1 MRHLLAATDLSAPA
15 DLALER
21 AIGLARHT
29 GARLTIALIDTPL
42 EIPNLVTGNPST
54 GTSPMTLGEL
64 DRSISAY
71 VDEQLAERVRRAEV
85 AGLSAS
91 AVRRGGRPSDALS
104 DLAEELDVDLIVLG
118 SEGHT
123 GVKRLVLGS
132 VAEHVAH
139 RAPRP
144 VLIARGAG
152 GGAFGKVLVAT
163 DFAPPATQALVVA
176 RKIATPDAEVEALY
190 AWHYPAGGWGL
201 AALGEQSHAMTA
213 LREALTRGPEERG
226 AALVAAETL
235 AGRALRWSLR
245 HGAAAEV
252 VTEEATAGG
261 FDLVAIGTYGS
272 GGVRRLLLGSVAS
285 QIMRHAP
292 CSVLVTH
299 A

>member
-1 MRHLLAATDLSAPA
+1 MRHLLAATDLSPPA

-29 GARLTIALIDTPL
+29 GAQLTIAIIDVPL
-42 EIPNLVTGNPST
+42 EIPSLAASVVPA
-54 GTSPMTLGEL
+54 TLGEL
-64 DRSISAY
+64 DRAISQY
-71 VDEQLAERVRRAEV
+71 IDEQLAERVRRAEA
-85 AGLSAS
+85 AGVRAS
-91 AVRRGGRPSDALS
+91 ALRRGGKPADTVAE
-104 DLAEELDVDLIVLG
+104 LAEELDVDLIVVG

-132 VAEHVAH
+132 VAERVAH

-144 VLIARGAG
+144 VLIARGPG
-152 GGAFGKVLVAT
+152 GGAFARVLVAT
-163 DFAPPATQALVVA
+163 DFAAPANHALVVA
-176 RKIATPDAEVEALY
+176 RSIAAADAEVEAIY

-201 AALGEQSHAMTA
+201 AALGEQSHPMTA

-226 AALVAAETL
+226 AALVAEEAE
-235 AGRALRWSLR
+235 AGRPLRFTLR
-245 HGAAAEV
+245 QGPAHDV
-252 VTEEATAGG
+252 VADRASEGG
-261 FDLVAIGTYGS
+261 FDLVAIGTYGAS
-272 GGVRRLLLGSVAS
+272 GVRRLLLGSVAS

>member
-1 MRHLLAATDLSAPA
+1 MRHLLAATDLSASA
-15 DLALER
+15 DAALER
-21 AIGLARHT
+21 AFGLARHT
-29 GARLTIALIDTPL
+29 GAMLTIALIDTPL
-42 EIPNLVTGNPST
+42 ELPTLAT

-71 VDEQLAERVRRAEV
+71 VDEQLAERVRRAGV
-85 AGLSAS
+85 AGVSAS
-91 AVRRGGRPSDALS
+91 AIRRGGRPSDALS
-104 DLAEELDVDLIVLG
+104 ELAEELDVDLIVLG

-144 VLIARGAG
+144 VLIARGPSG
-152 GGAFGKVLVAT
+152 GPFAKVLVAT
-163 DFAPPATQALVVA
+163 DFAPPATQALVAA
-176 RKIATPDAEVEALY
+176 RAIAAPDADVEALY

-201 AALGEQSHAMTA
+201 AALGEQSHAMSA
-213 LREALTRGPEERG
+213 LREALTRGPEQRG

-235 AGRALRWSLR
+235 AGRALRFSLR
-245 HGAAAEV
+245 HGPAAEV
-252 VTEEATAGG
+252 VTDEATAGG
-261 FDLVAIGTYGS
+261 FDLVAVGTYGS

-285 QIMRHAP
+285 QIIRHAP